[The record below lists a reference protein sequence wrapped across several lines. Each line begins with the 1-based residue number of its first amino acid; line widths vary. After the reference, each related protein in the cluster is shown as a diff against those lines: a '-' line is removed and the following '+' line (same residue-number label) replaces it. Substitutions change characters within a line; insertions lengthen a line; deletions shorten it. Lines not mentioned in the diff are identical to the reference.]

1 MTNQFLELA
10 KIDVS
15 DRVKKKQSFTY
26 LSWSYAVYEL
36 LSKDP
41 QATWE
46 YKEPMVFADGSMMV
60 FCSVT
65 AFGKTM
71 TAQMPVLN
79 LNKAITNPNSMQ
91 VNTAMMRA
99 LTKAIA
105 LHGLA
110 LYIYQNEDLPLEDED
125 DLADSL
131 KEYLSKIENI
141 KTGAELRSIF
151 AEGFSHLK
159 KNKVLASE
167 LKAAYDIKK
176 GDFNAPSRSTA

>member
-10 KIDVS
+10 KVDVS

-26 LSWSYAVYEL
+26 LSWSYAVHEL
-36 LSKDP
+36 LSRDP

-46 YKEPMVFADGSMMV
+46 YRDPMVFADGSMMV

-79 LNKAITNPNSMQ
+79 LNKAITNPSSMQ

-125 DLADSL
+125 DLAESL
-131 KEYLSKIENI
+131 KEYISKIDTS
-141 KTGAELRSIF
+141 KSATELRAVF
-151 AEGFSHLK
+151 AEGYALLK
-159 KNKVLASE
+159 KHKSLAHDLKTSYDNKKGEFDAKKVLQ
-167 LKAAYDIKK
+167 
-176 GDFNAPSRSTA
+176 

>member
-10 KIDVS
+10 KVDVS
-15 DRVKKKQSFTY
+15 DRVKEKQKFKY
-26 LSWSYAVYEL
+26 LSWSYAVHEL
-36 LSKDP
+36 LSRDP

-60 FCSVT
+60 FCSVS

-79 LNKAITNPNSMQ
+79 MNKAITNPSAMQ

-99 LTKAIA
+99 LTKGIA

-110 LYIYQNEDLPLEDED
+110 LYIYQNEDIPIEADEQQEDE
-125 DLADSL
+125 LQG
-131 KEYLSKIENI
+131 YIQKIEASL
-141 KTGAELRSIF
+141 TPAELRTAF
-151 AEGFSHLK
+151 QEGYLK
-159 KNKVLASE
+159 FKKFKSLASN
-167 LKAAYDIKK
+167 LKEVYEQKK
-176 GDFNAPSRSTA
+176 GELNAPS